1 MNPEN
6 LKGSSIYGNV
16 SSYANRE
23 ERRKNGKRSGF
34 KISAKLNTK

>member
-6 LKGSSIYGNV
+6 LKSSSTYGNI
-16 SSYANRE
+16 SAYANRE
-23 ERRKNGKRSGF
+23 ERRKKGKRSGF